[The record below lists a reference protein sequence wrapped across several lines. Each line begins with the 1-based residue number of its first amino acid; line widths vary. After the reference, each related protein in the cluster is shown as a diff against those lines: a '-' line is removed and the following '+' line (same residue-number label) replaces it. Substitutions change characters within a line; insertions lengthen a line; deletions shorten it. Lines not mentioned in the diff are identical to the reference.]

1 MTPKRPHYI
10 RWVGAMLPD
19 GRPARHLENYGL
31 PSRDMDAA
39 ETDALTQEQISLAR
53 ANPDL
58 FSLVD
63 KPAPKAKTT
72 RKAATTQPDAPQ
84 ASEPTDA
91 GIETDTAAEPATE
104 GEG

>member
-31 PSRDMDAA
+31 PSRDLDAA
-39 ETDALTQEQISLAR
+39 ETDALTQEQIGLAR

-63 KPAPKAKTT
+63 RPAPKAKAKTNT
-72 RKAATTQPDAPQ
+72 ARTQPDGPQ
-84 ASEPTDA
+84 ASKSTDA
-91 GIETDTAAEPATE
+91 SVETDTAAEPATE

>member
-39 ETDALTQEQISLAR
+39 ETDAL
-53 ANPDL
+53 

-63 KPAPKAKTT
+63 KPTPKAKAT

-91 GIETDTAAEPATE
+91 GVETDTAAEPATE